1 MKMSSCPTDD
11 IHSIYLDNELPPV
24 YANQYEQHLKI
35 CPKCE
40 AKLALL
46 KKNHFALQSDAQNIR
61 LDKIFLDDSFERL
74 KTKLR
79 YSKNTDLKTKRNFQ
93 FTNYIIP
100 FAAAAAVF
108 AAVILP
114 VQFTE
119 KTSQKSENPKNFA
132 KITPIERPQN
142 TPLSSQNVVINGN
155 LYNDLTQNVNMSP
168 SSNLKDVEVFR
179 PNFNSENNITIQ
191 IKVPDIMGQEQ
202 KTMEI
207 KLPQAFLQGYLR

>member
-1 MKMSSCPTDD
+1 MSSCPTDD

-24 YANQYEQHLKI
+24 YMQQYEQHLKI

-40 AKLALL
+40 AKLNAL
-46 KKNHFALQSDAQNIR
+46 KKNHLVLQSDSQNIH
-61 LDKIFLDDSFERL
+61 LDGIFLDTSFERL
-74 KTKLR
+74 QTKLH
-79 YSKNTDLKTKRNFQ
+79 YSKNTDLKTKKNVP

-100 FAAAAAVF
+100 FALAAAVF
-108 AAVILP
+108 AAVIFP

-119 KTSQKSENPKNFA
+119 KAGQKSENPQNFA

-155 LYNDLTQNVNMSP
+155 LYNDLAQNVNMAP

-207 KLPQAFLQGYLR
+207 KLPQAFFQGYLR

>member
-40 AKLALL
+40 AKLDLL

-79 YSKNTDLKTKRNFQ
+79 YSKNTDLKATITITTKSAITRWKTIDILN
-93 FTNYIIP
+93 IP
-100 FAAAAAVF
+100 FRRC
-108 AAVILP
+108 
-114 VQFTE
+114 
-119 KTSQKSENPKNFA
+119 KS
-132 KITPIERPQN
+132 PIP
-142 TPLSSQNVVINGN
+142 
-155 LYNDLTQNVNMSP
+155 
-168 SSNLKDVEVFR
+168 
-179 PNFNSENNITIQ
+179 
-191 IKVPDIMGQEQ
+191 
-202 KTMEI
+202 
-207 KLPQAFLQGYLR
+207 

>member
-24 YANQYEQHLKI
+24 YMQQYEQHLKI

-40 AKLALL
+40 AKLNAL
-46 KKNHFALQSDAQNIR
+46 KENHLVLQSDSQNIH
-61 LDKIFLDDSFERL
+61 LDSIFLDTSFERL
-74 KTKLR
+74 QTKLH
-79 YSKNTDLKTKRNFQ
+79 YSKNTDLKTKKNVP

-100 FAAAAAVF
+100 FALAAAVF

-119 KTSQKSENPKNFA
+119 KAGQKSENPQNFA

-155 LYNDLTQNVNMSP
+155 LYNDLAQNVNMAP

-207 KLPQAFLQGYLR
+207 KLPQAFIQGYLR

>member
-1 MKMSSCPTDD
+1 MSSCPTDD

-100 FAAAAAVF
+100 LRQQLLF
-108 AAVILP
+108 LP
-114 VQFTE
+114 
-119 KTSQKSENPKNFA
+119 P
-132 KITPIERPQN
+132 
-142 TPLSSQNVVINGN
+142 
-155 LYNDLTQNVNMSP
+155 
-168 SSNLKDVEVFR
+168 
-179 PNFNSENNITIQ
+179 
-191 IKVPDIMGQEQ
+191 
-202 KTMEI
+202 
-207 KLPQAFLQGYLR
+207 